1 MKTCPKCGAENRQ
14 TASECRLCATPL
26 ESAGDLLEARQDT
39 GFEGSMPP
47 DRIVSGPEPAD
58 QHAPAS
64 TYAGH
69 NLCSNCKAV
78 SEPDWAFC
86 QQCGAPLEGR
96 SRQSGAGDSQT
107 EPAQMKPSSL
117 GAPFVAGGRTPNTPA
132 GARAAEAPAP
142 GLVGPGI
149 PPGTQGAASGPKT
162 ATTCP
167 NCGALVPPGLM
178 YCANCGRTVS
188 TEYENKGPLVTT
200 PERPSFP
207 PDVAP
212 GVPVPQPQPER
223 AVIQMI
229 TEGGQVGSVSA
240 VSKATSSFPTMA
252 TCPVNTPAWS
262 RGAGGISSSMNT
274 AVTEPS
280 SVSPAKSNSSLATLF
295 WSGSRCSSS
304 APRSS
309 FFPKS
314 CVRGSTINPYDNG
327 TTAER
332 S

>member
-117 GAPFVAGGRTPNTPA
+117 GAPFVAGGRAPNTPA
-132 GARAAEAPAP
+132 GPRAAEAPAP
-142 GLVGPGI
+142 GLVAPGI
-149 PPGTQGAASGPKT
+149 PAGTQGAASGPKT

-167 NCGALVPPGLM
+167 NCGVLVPPGLM

-188 TEYENKGPLVTT
+188 TEYEKKGPLVTT
-200 PERPSFP
+200 PERRSFP

-212 GVPVPQPQPER
+212 GVPVPQPQAER

-229 TEGGQVGSVSA
+229 TEGGQVGDVYA
-240 VSKATSSFPTMA
+240 ITSGQLSIGRVEGDVKFPHDGYMSSQHA
-252 TCPVNTPAWS
+252 CVVERGGRYFLIDEHS
-262 RGAGGISSSMNT
+262 R
-274 AVTEPS
+274 
-280 SVSPAKSNSSLATLF
+280 
-295 WSGSRCSSS
+295 
-304 APRSS
+304 
-309 FFPKS
+309 
-314 CVRGSTINPYDNG
+314 NG
-327 TTAER
+327 TFIRITGEVELKPGDTFLVGKQVFKFGTEK
-332 S
+332 